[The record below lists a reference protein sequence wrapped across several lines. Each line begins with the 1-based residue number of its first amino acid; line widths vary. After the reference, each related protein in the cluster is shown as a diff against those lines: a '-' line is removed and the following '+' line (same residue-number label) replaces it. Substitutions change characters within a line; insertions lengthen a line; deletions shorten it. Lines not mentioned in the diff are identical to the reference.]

1 MSAADIPDLR
11 VGPVVLALRSRWSLT
26 QTYSE
31 LRAEEQRRA
40 ADGSL
45 YIRRA
50 WAGKLRT
57 EISGEGKLPLA
68 LAQLDTSSPVTLA
81 CASPRHIA
89 GDRTTITLPSTRRS
103 GAAYAPLAWAIVDG
117 DLVSTTVS
125 ITDDVATCG
134 TVSGADAY
142 QVAYWPHI
150 TAHITRATETL
161 TTSSGQHSYRWQ
173 LIAEEV

>member
-1 MSAADIPDLR
+1 MSASDIPDLR

-68 LAQLDTSSPVTLA
+68 LAQIDTSSPVTLA

-89 GDRTTITLPSTRRS
+89 GASTTITLPTTRRS
-103 GAAYAPLAWAIVDG
+103 GAAYTPLAWAIVDG
-117 DLVSTTVS
+117 ELVSTTVS
-125 ITDDVATCG
+125 VADNIATCG
-134 TVSGADAY
+134 AVAGADAY
-142 QVAYWPHI
+142 QVAYWPQI
-150 TAHITRATETL
+150 TAHIIRASETL
-161 TTSSGQHSYRWQ
+161 TTSSGRHSYRWQ
-173 LIAEEV
+173 LTAEEI